1 MSIYEDQKIF
11 YFPVNTITLPTSKPN
26 KFQGDLM
33 AIKLNNAQRLEQVL
47 LIDVL

>member
-1 MSIYEDQKIF
+1 M
-11 YFPVNTITLPTSKPN
+11 NLRTSKLN

-47 LIDVL
+47 LIGII